1 MEKLA
6 ETYPVV
12 PTPKKNPNAIEFAFR
27 SDENKWA
34 ATNVSIAKFDL
45 TDGGKII
52 EDLSIHCER
61 GVDEHLVGSGCV
73 QGAAQFRVSIA

>member
-1 MEKLA
+1 MEKFA

-34 ATNVSIAKFDL
+34 ATNFSIAKFDL

-52 EDLSIHCER
+52 EDLSFHCER
-61 GVDEHLVGSGCV
+61 EVDEHLVRSGCV
-73 QGAAQFRVSIA
+73 QGASQFRVSMA